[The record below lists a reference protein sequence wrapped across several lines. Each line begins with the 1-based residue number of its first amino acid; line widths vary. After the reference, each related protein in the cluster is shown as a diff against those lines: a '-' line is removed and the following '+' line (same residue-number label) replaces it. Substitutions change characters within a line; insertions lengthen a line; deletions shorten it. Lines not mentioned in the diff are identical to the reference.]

1 MLKKEF
7 RYFTIG
13 DYEDEELWLRERH
26 RNGWKMTHFT
36 VPGFYT
42 FESCEPEDVIYRL
55 DFKGNKQTPD
65 YLQMAA
71 DFGWEYFAECSG
83 WLYFRK
89 SAAVAEADGES
100 ELFSDDASRVET
112 VDHITRTRLVPL
124 AIIFVCLLLPNL
136 FMALNG
142 VMGGF
147 STFFAAFFG
156 IFVVFYVWLIVHSG
170 IKLQKIRD
178 RMILA
183 R

>member
-13 DYEDEELWLRERH
+13 DYEDEELWLREHH
-26 RNGWKMTHFT
+26 RNGWKMVHFT
-36 VPGFYT
+36 HPGFYT

-55 DFKGNKQTPD
+55 DYKDSKQTPD

-71 DFGWEYFAECSG
+71 DFGWEYFAEISG

-89 SAAVAEADGES
+89 PAAAAQADGEE
-100 ELFSDDASRVET
+100 ELFSDDASRVEM
-112 VDHITRTRLVPL
+112 VDHITRTRLIPL
-124 AIIFVCLLLPNL
+124 AIIFVCCVIPNLLLAL
-136 FMALNG
+136 DGFMGA
-142 VMGGF
+142 F
-147 STFFAAFFG
+147 SFFATCFFG
-156 IFVVFYVWLIVHSG
+156 FFAVFYVWLIVHSG

-178 RMILA
+178 RMSLA